1 MADIAKEVALIQK
14 AARGEEVRDAIVTVF
29 QKLEKDQDDMIQKD
43 QEALDDGMKRSVYD
57 TDGDGIVDNA
67 KKVDGHTVGADVPA
81 DAKFTDT
88 DTVYDDADLKQNV
101 SENRKK
107 LSDLQTAVG
116 KAATKEELQA
126 AVDKAATK
134 EELQAVKTELE
145 GKIGN
150 SGTGTGSTE
159 SGSGEAGT
167 KTGGNDSGS
176 SGSDTGTGEPGTGAG
191 TKAEVT
197 VDAVLSET
205 SENPVQNKAV
215 AAALKGKQDS
225 LTFDSTPTAGSSNP
239 VTSGGV
245 ADAIRAIGGL
255 TKDEVQK
262 MIDTSISVSIDGVL
276 AEEY

>member
-116 KAATKEELQA
+116 KLATKEELQA

>member
-101 SENRKK
+101 SENSKK
-107 LSDLQTAVG
+107 LSDLQTAVS

-167 KTGGNDSGS
+167 KIGGNDSGS
-176 SGSDTGTGEPGTGAG
+176 SGSDTGTGEPGTGAR